1 MLFKVAGRNWAV
13 SWTDEGWVS
22 EDPAVLSAWNQL
34 IHLQDEWAV
43 TATGPFVGP
52 EDPLVIYP
60 VLRLLG
66 LTDVELIGEV
76 PPFPGL
82 PARAVG

>member
-1 MLFKVAGRNWAV
+1 MRFKVAGRNWAV
-13 SWTDEGWVS
+13 SWSDDGWVS
-22 EDPAVLSAWNQL
+22 EDPAVLSAWIQL
-34 IHLQDEWAV
+34 THLQDEWAV

-60 VLRLLG
+60 LLKLLG
-66 LTDVELIGEV
+66 LSDVELIGDV

-82 PARAVG
+82 PAGAFG